1 MMRGLPL
8 RALLIVCTLLLSAVL
23 YFAPSQINPE
33 GNKAAPA
40 SVVGETDSTGF
51 DADALLASAESAL
64 DSTAKTA
71 LDRLKKELKEGG
83 NDADTA
89 IMRNIGLL
97 WDQSGIAAASAIWFE
112 RRAIAAPAEQT
123 YLEAAYRY
131 FDAFR
136 MAGDTSLRSQLVA
149 KAIGSY
155 AKVLEFNPENLN
167 AKTDL
172 GACYADG
179 TSEPMKG
186 IMMLREVVEKDPN
199 HEMAQYN
206 LGMLSVKSGQ
216 LDKAI
221 ERFNKVLTI
230 NPERHEVHYYLG
242 QVFLQK
248 GDTADAIREYELF
261 IRTANY
267 DVSDLIKTVEEL
279 KKKSS

>member
-1 MMRGLPL
+1 MMRGMQL
-8 RALLIVCTLLLSAVL
+8 RALLIICTLLLSVL
-23 YFAPSQINPE
+23 IFFAPSQINPKGE
-33 GNKAAPA
+33 KPAPA
-40 SVVGETDSTGF
+40 AKTGETDSTGL
-51 DADALLASAESAL
+51 DPEALLASAQAAL
-64 DSTAKTA
+64 DSTGKANLARLTKDLKASEDESDTA
-71 LDRLKKELKEGG
+71 L
-83 NDADTA
+83 
-89 IMRNIGLL
+89 MRQIGLL
-97 WDQSGIAAASAIWFE
+97 WDQNGIAAASAIWFE
-112 RRAIAAPAEQT
+112 RRAKVAPAEQT

-136 MAGDTSLRSQLVA
+136 MAGDSGLRSMLVA
-149 KAIGSY
+149 KAIASY
-155 AKVLEFNPENLN
+155 TKVLDFNPENLN

-221 ERFNKVLTI
+221 DRFNKVLSI

-242 QVFLQK
+242 QVLLQK
-248 GDTADAIREYELF
+248 GDTTAAIREYELF
-261 IRTANY
+261 IKNARY
-267 DVSDLIKTVEEL
+267 DVSELIKTVEEL

>member
-1 MMRGLPL
+1 MPI
-8 RALLIVCTLLLSAVL
+8 RATLIFLTLLLSAFI
-23 YFAPSQINPE
+23 YFAPSQINPK
-33 GNKAAPA
+33 GD
-40 SVVGETDSTGF
+40 DSDQSSHPDEVDPTGL
-51 DADALLASAESAL
+51 DAEALLASASAAL
-64 DSTAKTA
+64 DSSGKSTLAGLTDKWKESGSETDTA
-71 LDRLKKELKEGG
+71 L
-83 NDADTA
+83 
-89 IMRNIGLL
+89 MRRIGLL
-97 WDQSGIAAASAIWFE
+97 WDQNGIAAASAIWFE
-112 RRAIAAPAEQT
+112 RRAKAAPAEQT

-136 MAGDTSLRSQLVA
+136 MAGDSSLRSILIA
-149 KAIGSY
+149 KAIGAYS
-155 AKVLEFNPENLN
+155 KVLEFNPDNLN

-230 NPERHEVHYYLG
+230 NPARHEVHYYLG

-248 GDTADAIREYELF
+248 GDTTTAIREYELF
-261 IRTANY
+261 IKSAPY
-267 DVSDLIKTVEEL
+267 DVSELIKTVEDL

>member
-1 MMRGLPL
+1 MPL
-8 RALLIVCTLLLSAVL
+8 RALLIVCTLLLCVLL
-23 YFAPSQINPE
+23 YFAPSQINPK
-33 GNKAAPA
+33 GDKAVTAPA
-40 SVVGETDSTGF
+40 IGKTDSTGF
-51 DADALLASAESAL
+51 DAEALLASAEAAL
-64 DSTAKTA
+64 DSADRAT
-71 LDRLKKELKEGG
+71 LIRLKEELKEGG
-83 NDADTA
+83 DAADTA
-89 IMRNIGLL
+89 LMRKIGLL

-112 RRAIAAPAEQT
+112 RRALAAPAEQT

-136 MAGDTSLRSQLVA
+136 MAGDTSLRSLLVT
-149 KAIGSY
+149 KAINSY
-155 AKVLEFNPENLN
+155 SKVLEFNPENLN

-221 ERFNKVLTI
+221 DRFNKVLTI

-248 GDTADAIREYELF
+248 GDTTDAIREYELF

-267 DVSDLIKTVEEL
+267 DVSELIKTVEEL
-279 KKKSS
+279 KKKST